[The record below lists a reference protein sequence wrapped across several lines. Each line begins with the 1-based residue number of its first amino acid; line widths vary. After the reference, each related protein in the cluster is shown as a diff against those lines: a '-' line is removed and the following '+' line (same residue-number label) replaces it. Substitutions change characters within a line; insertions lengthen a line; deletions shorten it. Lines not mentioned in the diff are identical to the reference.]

1 MYHRNTTIH
10 WSDRGEGVVGGQ
22 GEAFWLSGKYYN
34 LCLSSIFLA
43 PSFYFLFIFIFLLW
57 DRLLLFFSFLNSLS
71 FSCFYSATH
80 YPILVHLFSCYF
92 HFSFPYRLIRI
103 IKVNES
109 GWGRKGEAHLYHLS
123 PLIHF
128 LTSTTST
135 LTFFPWHSIKVMQV
149 NWAASE
155 AWRDVMSGGKI

>member
-1 MYHRNTTIH
+1 MRR
-10 WSDRGEGVVGGQ
+10 SDCLENIIIS
-22 GEAFWLSGKYYN
+22 AFLRFSWRLHFISY
-34 LCLSSIFLA
+34 
-43 PSFYFLFIFIFLLW
+43 SFSYFYSETDFY
-57 DRLLLFFSFLNSLS
+57 LFFSFLNSGS

-92 HFSFPYRLIRI
+92 RFSFPYRLIRI
-103 IKVNES
+103 IKVNEAS
-109 GWGRKGEAHLYHLS
+109 WGRKGEAHLYHLS